1 MKINSIHCQERYL
14 VNGSN
19 NLVLFL
25 RKNRKLKME
34 NLIIFESAFDLKTF
48 EISQM
53 TSSLAMPATALLWP
67 VFG

>member
-1 MKINSIHCQERYL
+1 
-14 VNGSN
+14 
-19 NLVLFL
+19 
-25 RKNRKLKME
+25 ME